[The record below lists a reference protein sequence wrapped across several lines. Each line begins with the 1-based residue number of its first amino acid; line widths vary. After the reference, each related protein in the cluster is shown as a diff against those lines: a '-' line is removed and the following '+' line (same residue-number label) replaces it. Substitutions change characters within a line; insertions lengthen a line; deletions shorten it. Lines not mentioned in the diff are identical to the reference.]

1 MRNQLTVTI
10 TDVHGSRQFTLSHLI
25 RRFLLVF
32 IASILLIVVIG
43 VAIMWKVLAERS
55 ILESQITDLYQQ
67 KETVELDYREALAEQ
82 NKLYTELNAT
92 HHALETEVQAKEGQ
106 LSFLNKTFSR
116 LEAQIGAI
124 TSGEEKRLA
133 RLSKDE
139 IELMM
144 QRIPSGTPTNYK
156 MISDSYGWRTHP
168 ITKKRTFHD
177 GMDFSCPQGSK
188 VQTTASG
195 VVEKAEWGSGYGL
208 QVVVNHG
215 YGFKTLYAH
224 LSKALVS
231 RGDVVHKGDEIA
243 LSGNTGAS
251 TGAHLHY
258 EVQFMGNKLNPK
270 PFVDWSLHRQDG
282 IFKQVKEVPWVSFAD
297 LIAQEKL
304 LVLKQS
310 LPADARLTDK

>member
-55 ILESQITDLYQQ
+55 ILENQITDLYQQ

-106 LSFLNKTFSR
+106 LSFLHKTFNR
-116 LEAQIGAI
+116 LEEQIGAM

-144 QRIPSGTPTNYK
+144 QRIPSGAPTNYK

-188 VQTTASG
+188 VQATASG
-195 VVEKAEWGSGYGL
+195 IVEKADWGSGYGL
-208 QVVVNHG
+208 QVVINHG

-224 LSKALVS
+224 LSKSLVS
-231 RGDVVHKGDEIA
+231 RGD
-243 LSGNTGAS
+243 
-251 TGAHLHY
+251 Y
-258 EVQFMGNKLNPK
+258 
-270 PFVDWSLHRQDG
+270 R
-282 IFKQVKEVPWVSFAD
+282 
-297 LIAQEKL
+297 AQ
-304 LVLKQS
+304 
-310 LPADARLTDK
+310 R